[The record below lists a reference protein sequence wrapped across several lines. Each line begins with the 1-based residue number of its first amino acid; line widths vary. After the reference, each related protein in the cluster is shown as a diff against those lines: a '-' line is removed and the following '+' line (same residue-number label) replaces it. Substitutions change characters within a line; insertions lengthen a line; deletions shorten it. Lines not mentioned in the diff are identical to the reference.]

1 MSVVCAC
8 ALSCVSAFRVLC
20 RVSSVPPGGSFVLYD
35 WDGAREGGRGRTDDG
50 GRTARETDST
60 RTDTGRET
68 EDGEE
73 TGREIT
79 TAASRQATRPPRPAR
94 STTHVSSRRRLK
106 AAIEIV
112 HRLRNRVVLVDIDRR
127 PDALATIPPAHPA
140 AARTLDA
147 EHDAELRL
155 GLLSNGFLC

>member
-1 MSVVCAC
+1 MRRADSQEERYA
-8 ALSCVSAFRVLC
+8 AIDAPTWL
-20 RVSSVPPGGSFVLYD
+20 PP
-35 WDGAREGGRGRTDDG
+35 WDGARGEGRGRTDDG
-50 GRTARETDST
+50 GRTGRETDST

-79 TAASRQATRPPRPAR
+79 TTASRQATRPPRPAR

-112 HRLRNRVVLVDIDRR
+112 HRLRNRVVLIDIDRR

-140 AARTLDA
+140 RTLDS
-147 EHDAELRL
+147 ELCLRPDDCHSEVPAQ
-155 GLLSNGFLC
+155 GTSQE